1 MNKYAKLIKGL
12 RCDGGETPEEGDGL
26 GCANKKCKYRDV
38 DGACDLVSMTL
49 DAAAAI
55 TALQSENAELREENG
70 CLRHNVAAMQATLD
84 QQSKNCEVM
93 LAEKDKEIER
103 LEAKAKQWK
112 QTSEENF
119 LSCEKLQAALSRVE
133 AERDVAVADIEQMAV
148 SLPVCMDCQFCA
160 HGTEGMECDE
170 CDDCYNFVWRGA
182 QGEG

>member
-1 MNKYAKLIKGL
+1 MNKYAKLIRSL

-55 TALQSENAELREENG
+55 TALQSENG
-70 CLRHNVAAMQATLD
+70 
-84 QQSKNCEVM
+84 S
-93 LAEKDKEIER
+93 KDKEIVKLK
-103 LEAKAKQWK
+103 LEKELMRQEWD
-112 QTSEENF
+112 T
-119 LSCEKLQAALSRVE
+119 LHAALSRME

-148 SLPVCMDCQFCA
+148 SLPVCMACQFCA

-182 QGEG
+182 QGVE